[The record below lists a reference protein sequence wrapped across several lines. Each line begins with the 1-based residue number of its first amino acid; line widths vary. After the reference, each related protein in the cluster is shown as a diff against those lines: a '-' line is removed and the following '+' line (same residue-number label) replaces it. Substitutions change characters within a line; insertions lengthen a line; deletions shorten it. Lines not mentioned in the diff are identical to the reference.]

1 MNKNALIRKFLIVLF
16 WLGLWQLISLAVH
29 NSILLVGPFD
39 MIKALFSQAVTAD
52 FWKSIAFSFGKI
64 SLGFLGAFISAI
76 LLASLAYRVQFLEEL
91 LAPFMTLV
99 TSIPVASFVILALIW
114 IGSGMLS
121 VFCSFLV
128 VFPVIYVNTLAGLG
142 STDRQLLEMAAVFDM
157 PVWKR
162 IHYIYRPAV
171 FPYLVSSCKIAL
183 GMSWKSGI
191 AAEVIGVPD
200 YSIGERLYMSKIY
213 LDTANLFAWTFVIII
228 ISALFERFFLVLLK
242 RAVGRGC

>member
-1 MNKNALIRKFLIVLF
+1 MNKNALIRRFLIVLF

-39 MIKALFSQAVTAD
+39 MIKALFSQAATAD

-76 LLASLAYRVQFLEEL
+76 LLAGLAYRVHFLEEL

-128 VFPVIYVNTLAGLG
+128 VFPVIYVNTLAGLR
-142 STDRQLLEMAAVFDM
+142 STDRQLLEMASVFDM
-157 PVWKR
+157 PAWKR

-228 ISALFERFFLVLLK
+228 ISALFERFFLMLLK